1 MLTNHS
7 IGVKLRIGVGL
18 LAVSTVLL
26 FMAAMHGLYAYRGLV
41 KSLSARS
48 TELPKANEL
57 GQHVADLRVV
67 LGQAQVR
74 SLLLDKG
81 SDGYVLLDY
90 AADESG
96 EPGSTGG
103 ADPWD
108 LKLLREQYRL
118 GFESF
123 KATLAD
129 YVDRLDA
136 NRDQDNSRIG
146 GDQAERETL
155 AQIDEVL
162 DLIDENKLEESLK
175 LDDLGGDNTPLVQQ
189 IDRLHELT
197 NQLPSH
203 LHERLRDLS
212 GEVRSQY
219 HLAITL
225 AWVAAVSAMLLLALA
240 MQVFH
245 VAIARPV
252 RSLAEGARKVAAGD
266 FGHRISLD
274 SRDEMGELA
283 DAMNLMMANF
293 QQTRDMLDQEVKDRT
308 QQVIRSEQLAS
319 VGFLAAGV
327 AHEINNPLAS
337 IAMCSESLEGRL
349 ADLVGEDPAKAADRE
364 VVKSYL
370 EMIGKESF
378 RCKQITEKLLDFSRL
393 GDSERRPTDL
403 RELVEGV
410 IEMVRHLGK
419 HKSKEVILMPGAPVV
434 AEVNPQE
441 IKQVMLN
448 LVTNGLDSLDPGGR
462 VTVALERIGKS
473 ATGETARVV
482 VTDNGCG
489 MTEEVRKHLFE
500 PFFTRRRGGQGTGLG
515 LSITYRIVEEH
526 HGELTA
532 ESRGEGHGST
542 FTVSLPVNQPSTLTK
557 QTAA

>member
-1 MLTNHS
+1 M
-7 IGVKLRIGVGL
+7 
-18 LAVSTVLL
+18 
-26 FMAAMHGLYAYRGLV
+26 
-41 KSLSARS
+41 
-48 TELPKANEL
+48 
-57 GQHVADLRVV
+57 
-67 LGQAQVR
+67 
-74 SLLLDKG
+74 
-81 SDGYVLLDY
+81 
-90 AADESG
+90 
-96 EPGSTGG
+96 
-103 ADPWD
+103 
-108 LKLLREQYRL
+108 
-118 GFESF
+118 
-123 KATLAD
+123 
-129 YVDRLDA
+129 
-136 NRDQDNSRIG
+136 
-146 GDQAERETL
+146 
-155 AQIDEVL
+155 
-162 DLIDENKLEESLK
+162 
-175 LDDLGGDNTPLVQQ
+175 
-189 IDRLHELT
+189 
-197 NQLPSH
+197 
-203 LHERLRDLS
+203 
-212 GEVRSQY
+212 
-219 HLAITL
+219 
-225 AWVAAVSAMLLLALA
+225 
-240 MQVFH
+240 
-245 VAIARPV
+245 
-252 RSLAEGARKVAAGD
+252 
-266 FGHRISLD
+266 
-274 SRDEMGELA
+274 
-283 DAMNLMMANF
+283 
-293 QQTRDMLDQEVKDRT
+293 
-308 QQVIRSEQLAS
+308 
-319 VGFLAAGV
+319 
-327 AHEINNPLAS
+327 
-337 IAMCSESLEGRL
+337 
-349 ADLVGEDPAKAADRE
+349 GEDPAKAADRE